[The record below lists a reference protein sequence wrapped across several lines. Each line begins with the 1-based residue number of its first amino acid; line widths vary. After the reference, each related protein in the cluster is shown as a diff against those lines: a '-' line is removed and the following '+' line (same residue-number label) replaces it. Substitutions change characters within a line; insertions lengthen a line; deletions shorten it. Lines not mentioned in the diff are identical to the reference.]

1 MKAPGWCAS
10 EISISVLLLI
20 LHNRKKIIII
30 DAAVSEVKLTMKLR
44 MEIKCTDLY
53 SRRDFG
59 RMEPVYSWDQA
70 KWNKTE
76 RRRLLDCL
84 VKKQSNRE
92 PHC

>member
-10 EISISVLLLI
+10 EINISVLLLI

-30 DAAVSEVKLTMKLR
+30 DVVVSEFKLTMKLR

-53 SRRDFG
+53 SRRAFG

>member
-53 SRRDFG
+53 SRRAFG